1 MGHLRGRVCMDPKL
15 GNFYSKYIR
24 CIYLQHKKYAK
35 RALPPLVPSVPLL
48 ELSSASHPV
57 CTNYVAVLTNYAHDG
72 CYSNAIYT
80 RYLAKRTKMPLL
92 TSDKV

>member
-1 MGHLRGRVCMDPKL
+1 MDPKL

-24 CIYLQHKKYAK
+24 RIYLQYKKYAK
-35 RALPPLVPSVPLL
+35 RALPPLVPSVPFR
-48 ELSSASHPV
+48 ELSSGSHPV

-72 CYSNAIYT
+72 CCSNVIYN
-80 RYLAKRTKMPLL
+80 RHLVKRTKMPLQ